1 MTIITLLS
9 AKGAPGVTTAT
20 VALGLAWSGVH
31 PGRSALVID
40 ADTAGGDTAAGV
52 LRGTAPAHAGVLPLA
67 TARGISARQAVD
79 SASVHLRADGS
90 ARLVPGVPDRARS
103 AALGLA
109 WDTIS
114 QQLDELADEGCDVLV
129 DAGRVDV
136 SAPVAPWIAQSDLV
150 LLATLSNLPSALAA
164 HQFAAAWNCPH
175 VPLHLL
181 VVDSESPYRPVE
193 VSEAVGVG
201 LIGVL
206 PFDQRNA
213 RVHSE
218 GVVPPRGFERS
229 GYVRGVQRVA
239 ADLGASAKLQ
249 TYRVGGA

>member
-1 MTIITLLS
+1 MATISLLS

-20 VALGLAWSGVH
+20 VALALAWSGVH
-31 PGRSALVID
+31 PGRSALAID
-40 ADTAGGDTAAGV
+40 ADPAGGDTAAGV

-67 TARGISARQAVD
+67 TSRGVSARQAVD

-114 QQLDELADEGCDVLV
+114 QQVDELAGEGCDVLV
-129 DAGRVDV
+129 DAGRVDG
-136 SAPVAPWIAQSDLV
+136 SAPIAPWIAQSDMAVLV
-150 LLATLSNLPSALAA
+150 TRPSLPSVLAA
-164 HQFAAAWNCPH
+164 HQFASSWSSPH
-175 VPLHLL
+175 VPLSLV
-181 VVDSESPYRPVE
+181 VVDSESPYRPTE

-229 GYVRGVQRVA
+229 GYARGVHRVA
-239 ADLGASAKLQ
+239 AELGAAAKIR
-249 TYRVGGA
+249 TEKVGGA